1 MLVFGVTISLVLQ
14 KDSVMKILF
23 FIPTFNDQKGL
34 ADLVSSLLKK
44 FQQAKVLVVDDGSTP
59 VITLD
64 FTDQNYIERACL
76 VRLVSNEGLGLATSV
91 AIDYML
97 QENFDCL
104 VRIDADGQ
112 HPQGE
117 IDALKEKIS
126 SNLADVVWGERVN
139 HNSMNSPKAVMGSVT
154 KTFTAWLGRFIFR
167 SDVKDWFTG
176 FFAINRS
183 AAMAAQEA
191 YLERY
196 CEVQLLCIFH
206 AAKLRVATHPI
217 EQLKRNYGQSS
228 INWLGGMMIMLRS
241 SLMMLLYALR
251 MHPK

>member
-1 MLVFGVTISLVLQ
+1 
-14 KDSVMKILF
+14 MKILF
-23 FIPTFNDQKGL
+23 FIPTLNDQKGL
-34 ADLVSSLLKK
+34 DALVSFLLDQ
-44 FQQAKVLVVDDGSTP
+44 FQQGSVLVVDDGSTP
-59 VITLD
+59 AITLD
-64 FTDQNYIERACL
+64 LTAQLETQRTCL
-76 VRLVSNEGLGLATSV
+76 VRLVTNEGLGLATNV

-117 IDALKEKIS
+117 IEGLKEKIS
-126 SNLADVVWGERVN
+126 SNLADVVWGERIN
-139 HNSMNSPKAVMGSVT
+139 HISMNNPKAVIGSVT
-154 KTFTAWLGRFIFR
+154 KKFTAWVGQLIFR
-167 SDVKDWFTG
+167 SHVKDWYTG
-176 FFAINRS
+176 FFAINR
-183 AAMAAQEA
+183 AAALAVKGV

-206 AAKLRVATHPI
+206 EAKLRVETHPI
-217 EQLKRNYGQSS
+217 EQLERNHGQSS
-228 INWLGGMMIMLRS
+228 ISWLGGMMIMLRS